1 MNYTEGTQV
10 LDGWTIVKRLGSGS
24 FGTVYRIE
32 RKDEYGICEQS
43 ALKVIRVPQSPEA
56 MKEILDDG
64 MNDREASTYFNSV
77 MRDIVREVAVM
88 VEMKNCA
95 HIVRYEAH
103 KVIPHEDGI
112 GGDILIRMELLT
124 SLPEYRR
131 THEMNENDVIRMG
144 RDLADAL
151 MYCERKGL
159 IHRDIKPQNI
169 FVTENGDFKLGD
181 FGIARRMQRTTGASR
196 KGTEDYMAPEVYL
209 RRHYGTTVDI
219 YSLGLVMYKYT
230 NYGRLP
236 FLPLPPTPPSFDD
249 REQALQNR
257 MNGVPIPPPA
267 EAEERLSAII
277 LKECAYDS
285 VQRYRNAGELKAKLE
300 ELLSGGSAIK
310 GGEEK
315 PVDSEDVVHP
325 VDPEDVVDPN
335 EHPNEHPSEDR
346 SEKTVGGWPEK
357 EDRSEKT
364 VGGWPEEEDRS
375 EKTVGSWPE
384 EEDHSEKTV
393 GSWPE
398 EEDHSEKTVGGWP
411 EEKDHSEKM
420 VDDWIIKEERT
431 VSDESDNEQK
441 SDQHVEPNNKQEET
455 YYEKLHKEL
464 DKEGI
469 GHHEDEKPTRFGIV
483 KKHRGLFLFGIAFII
498 VGAIFSQWIAAQN
511 DKNMKASWEKV
522 TDRVF
527 SSFAEGGRE
536 YMEMPIG
543 EFTRVVEAR
552 GFEGSDYGGEFNFA
566 YSGFADYTLTLDQT
580 DMVKLNVWHIN
591 MSTSD
596 GSEAICRLI
605 WYDYEDN
612 YYNSEMQSTFKK
624 LDLPYAVY
632 FGSTKTDVMSN
643 LGITQK
649 MQKWYQ
655 NNQPFDYSSELS
667 SELVLA
673 SKDQTFYF
681 MGTVDDTVSSA
692 SGTEEMLAVG
702 KDGMIFAMD
711 FGSDGRV
718 KSVVIGNIKT
728 GAEVEAMREPENII
742 NSWLY
747 LDGYPMYKLSF
758 ETYEALLLSF
768 YKCEEGEEEKKDTYS
783 QILFSREGEKDE
795 IMVTQYDNEYMII
808 MYNRKIWDDDKR
820 NTFTLMSGIPQEIVQ
835 ILNATPTGMTE
846 YEYLKSQVG
855 NLADDT
861 NGLSTINSHFLFS
874 NNKLNNISIYNWN
887 TDESVT
893 PIGGLASSYLED
905 IAKRRTVY
913 VDTGWST
920 KTDWGSGQY
929 EGDYG
934 VVEESDQ
941 RIRYMNGKGT
951 FYYDN
956 GYYTGEFSYGN
967 RSGVG
972 TYYWT
977 EDGSSL
983 LGHWAA
989 GDRNGVCTKY
999 DADGNIDREGIW
1011 FNGEFIGGF
1020 QY

>member
-1 MNYTEGTQV
+1 MNYTEGTQI
-10 LDGWTIVKRLGSGS
+10 LDGWTIIRKLGSGS
-24 FGTVYRIE
+24 FGTVYQIE
-32 RKDEYGICEQS
+32 RKDEYGICERS
-43 ALKVIRVPQSPEA
+43 ALKVISVPQSPED

-285 VQRYRNAGELKAKLE
+285 AQRYRNAGELKAKLE
-300 ELLSGGSAIK
+300 ELLSGGSTIK
-310 GGEEK
+310 GEEEK

-325 VDPEDVVDPN
+325 VDPEDVVD
-335 EHPNEHPSEDR
+335 PNEHPSEDR

-364 VGGWPEEEDRS
+364 VGGWPEKEERS
-375 EKTVGSWPE
+375 DKTVG
-384 EEDHSEKTV
+384 
-393 GSWPE
+393 GWPE

-411 EEKDHSEKM
+411 EEKDHSEKV

-441 SDQHVEPNNKQEET
+441 GDQHVEPNNKQEET
-455 YYEKLHKEL
+455 YYEKLHREL

-469 GHHEDEKPTRFGIV
+469 EHHEDEKPSRFGIV

-522 TDRVF
+522 ADLVF
-527 SSFAEGGRE
+527 SSFVEGGRE

-543 EFTRVVEAR
+543 EITRVVEAR
-552 GFEGSDYGGEFNFA
+552 GFEGADVDGEHNFA
-566 YSGFADYTLTLDQT
+566 YSGSAQYELKTDQT
-580 DMVKLNVWHIN
+580 EMVKLSVWHESI
-591 MSTSD
+591 D
-596 GSEAICRLI
+596 DPYRREQVYRFIE
-605 WYDYEDN
+605 YEYQDF
-612 YYNSEMQSTFKK
+612 YYNEEMQSTLRK

-632 FGSTKTDVMSN
+632 FGDTKEEIMGT
-643 LGITQK
+643 LGITEE
-649 MQKWYQ
+649 MQEWCQSESPFDLREFLLSSKLGTVYYMGSTDQ
-655 NNQPFDYSSELS
+655 NNE
-667 SELVLA
+667 E
-673 SKDQTFYF
+673 
-681 MGTVDDTVSSA
+681 TVI
-692 SGTEEMLAVG
+692 AVG
-702 KDGMIFAMD
+702 KDCMVFAMSFRAD
-711 FGSDGRV
+711 GSIAAVG
-718 KSVVIGNIKT
+718 IGNLKY
-728 GAEVEAMREPENII
+728 AAMAEAMHERKNII
-742 NSWLY
+742 DSWMY
-747 LDGYPMYKLSF
+747 LDGYPLGRISF
-758 ETYEALLLSF
+758 ETYEEYLLSICDIKEKNNPSANSDDTMYHF
-768 YKCEEGEEEKKDTYS
+768 FSESEKEDICFTIDSSGEEVY
-783 QILFSREGEKDE
+783 L
-795 IMVTQYDNEYMII
+795 Y
-808 MYNRKIWDDDKR
+808 YNRNIWNDEKQ
-820 NTFTLMSGIPQEIVQ
+820 NTFALQSGIPQEVVQ
-835 ILNATPTGMTE
+835 ILSEVPEGMTE
-846 YEYLKSQVG
+846 KEYFVSQMGDAADYIDVFDG
-855 NLADDT
+855 NNSGSNLQFDE
-861 NGLSTINSHFLFS
+861 GKLSALYTWYHTIE
-874 NNKLNNISIYNWN
+874 K
-887 TDESVT
+887 VT
-893 PIGGLASSYLED
+893 PVGGLAASYLQGR
-905 IAKRRTVY
+905 A
-913 VDTGWST
+913 
-920 KTDWGSGQY
+920 
-929 EGDYG
+929 
-934 VVEESDQ
+934 DQ
-941 RIRYMNGKGT
+941 RTIYDSVSWVKNRSWGENKTYDGECGIIYLGEDEDCTEIYRKNGDGT
-951 FYYDN
+951 LWLDN
-956 GYYTGEFSYGN
+956 GDHYTGEFVDSLYNGE
-967 RSGVG
+967 G
-972 TYYWT
+972 TYYWAK
-977 EDGSSL
+977 GSYVT
-983 LGHWAA
+983 GQWA
-989 GDRNGVCTKY
+989 GDDRNGVCTQY
-999 DADGNIDREGIW
+999 DSDGNISLEGIW
-1011 FNGEFIGGF
+1011 FNDEFIGGF
-1020 QY
+1020 K

>member
-10 LDGWTIVKRLGSGS
+10 LDGWTIVRRLGSGS
-24 FGTVYRIE
+24 FGTVYQIE

-43 ALKVIRVPQSPEA
+43 ALKVIRVPQSPEV

-285 VQRYRNAGELKAKLE
+285 AQRYRNAGELKAKLE
-300 ELLSGGSAIK
+300 ELLSGGSTIK
-310 GGEEK
+310 EGEEK
-315 PVDSEDVVHP
+315 PVDSEDVV
-325 VDPEDVVDPN
+325 DPN
-335 EHPNEHPSEDR
+335 EHPSEHPSEDR
-346 SEKTVGGWPEK
+346 SEKTVGGWTEK

-364 VGGWPEEEDRS
+364 VGGWPEEED
-375 EKTVGSWPE
+375 
-384 EEDHSEKTV
+384 HSEKTV
-393 GSWPE
+393 GGWPE

-431 VSDESDNEQK
+431 VSDEPDNEQK
-441 SDQHVEPNNKQEET
+441 GDQHVEPNNKQEET
-455 YYEKLHKEL
+455 YYEKLHREL
-464 DKEGI
+464 DKEGVE
-469 GHHEDEKPTRFGIV
+469 HHEDEKPSRFGIV

-605 WYDYEDN
+605 WYDYEDD

-667 SELVLA
+667 SELVLS

-681 MGTVDDTVSSA
+681 MGTVDDTVSSE

-718 KSVVIGNIKT
+718 KSVGIGNIKS

-768 YKCEEGEEEKKDTYS
+768 YKCGEGEEEKKDGYS
-783 QILFSREGEKDE
+783 QISFSYEEENEE
-795 IMVTQYDNEYMII
+795 ITIVQYDDGSMFIEYDR
-808 MYNRKIWDDDKR
+808 NLWNDDEQKL
-820 NTFTLMSGIPQEIVQ
+820 FVLMSGIPQEIVQ
-835 ILNATPTGMTE
+835 ILNATPAGMTE
-846 YEYLKSQVG
+846 KEYFYSQIGASVDDG
-855 NLADDT
+855 NGFWRG
-861 NGLSTINSHFLFS
+861 NGYFFFYD
-874 NNKLNNISIYNWN
+874 NKLASVNILNMN
-887 TDESVT
+887 TDGCVT

-905 IAKRRTVY
+905 LANRRTVFD
-913 VDTGWST
+913 DTRWTS
-920 KTDWGSGQY
+920 KEDSFSGQY
-929 EGDYG
+929 EGFYG
-934 VVEESDQ
+934 IVEKPDDN
-941 RIRYMNGKGT
+941 INFWYLNGNGT
-951 FYYDN
+951 YYYDN
-956 GYYTGEFSYGN
+956 GYYTGEFSCDSK
-967 RSGVG
+967 SGVG
-972 TYYWT
+972 TYYLT
-977 EDGSSL
+977 ENGASL
-983 LGHWAA
+983 TGHWA
-989 GDRNGVCTKY
+989 GNDRNGVCTEY
-999 DADGNIDREGIW
+999 DADGNVISQKLW
-1011 FNGEFIGGF
+1011 FNDEAIGGF
-1020 QY
+1020 K